1 MPPRESHEKIFMTW
15 KLGLGETLKIINDHD
30 PKPLH
35 YQFEA
40 EMPETYEWKY
50 EGYTARNPKT
60 GVRVE
65 VALKALPFLK
75 AGKEPH
81 SGIHLI
87 FCLLLLC
94 KDYKRQ
100 GLDLPCDSHFACE
113 LL

>member
-1 MPPRESHEKIFMTW
+1 MGLRVKKEDDTMNQKTETLGLRPMPPRESHEKIFMTW

-87 FCLLLLC
+87 FC
-94 KDYKRQ
+94 
-100 GLDLPCDSHFACE
+100 
-113 LL
+113 